1 MSSLIESETD
11 RVAGVILDWA
21 GTAVDHGC
29 IGPVAVFLEA
39 FEREGVKVGIDEA
52 RGPMGMMKRDHIVEM
67 CRMPSVR
74 ERWRSVHGREPEE
87 RDIDAMYAFTEPRMI
102 EAVAEHSEPIA
113 GVPEFADELRR
124 RGIKIGSTTG
134 YTRSIMDVVVRR
146 AKERGYSP
154 DAIITS
160 DEVPQGRPAP
170 YMCYAACIE
179 MQVYPFAA
187 MIKIGDTV
195 SDILEGRNA
204 GMWTVGV
211 SRTGNELGL
220 SATEVAKAGDLSERL
235 SAVEKKLKDAGAHYV
250 VESAADC
257 LPIVE
262 AVNERLK
269 NGERP

>member
-1 MSSLIESETD
+1 MQEQKPD
-11 RVAGVILDWA
+11 RVVGLILDWA

-39 FEREGVKVGIDEA
+39 FERQGVEVNIEEA

-67 CRMPSVR
+67 CKMPSVR
-74 ERWRSVHGREPEE
+74 ERWRQVHGRDPEE

-113 GVPEFADELRR
+113 GVPEFAAEMRR

-134 YTRSIMDVVVRR
+134 YTRSIMDVVTAR
-146 AKERGYSP
+146 AGERGYAP
-154 DAIITS
+154 DAVVTS
-160 DEVPQGRPAP
+160 DEVPMGRPAP
-170 YMCYAACIE
+170 YMCYAACIR
-179 MQVYPFAA
+179 MQIFPFAA
-187 MIKIGDTV
+187 MVKIGDTV
-195 SDILEGRNA
+195 SDMLEGRNA

-220 SATEVAKAGDLSERL
+220 SAQEVEAAAGDLRERL
-235 SAVEKKLKDAGAHYV
+235 SAIEAKLRDAGAHYV
-250 VESAADC
+250 IESAADC
-257 LPIVE
+257 LPIIE
-262 AVNERLK
+262 AIDERLK